1 MKKISTMFFLLLSWA
16 ANAEEASN
24 LTITNF
30 GVQGAAGGYFRL
42 AQPLVP
48 SCLYDVVYF
57 AHNNHLST
65 LLAAKLAGK
74 KLSRLTYSKEANGTC
89 NASLIEIE

>member
-1 MKKISTMFFLLLSWA
+1 MKACSVIFLSMVAISAS
-16 ANAEEASN
+16 AEEASN

-30 GVQGAAGGYFRL
+30 GVQGAGGGYFRV

-48 SCLYDVVYF
+48 ACLFDVIYI
-57 AHNNHLST
+57 ANTNYLSAV
-65 LLAAKLAGK
+65 LAAKMAGK
-74 KLSRLTYSKEANGTC
+74 KLLRGAYFKKANGTC

>member
-1 MKKISTMFFLLLSWA
+1 MRAFIVVFVFLSA
-16 ANAEEASN
+16 VSATADEAFN

-30 GVQGAAGGYFRL
+30 GVQGAGGGYFRV

-48 SCLYDVVYF
+48 ACNFDVIYF
-57 AHNNHLST
+57 GNANYLSAV
-65 LLAAKLAGK
+65 LAAKMAGK
-74 KLSRLTYSKEANGTC
+74 KLSRLAFSRETNGTC